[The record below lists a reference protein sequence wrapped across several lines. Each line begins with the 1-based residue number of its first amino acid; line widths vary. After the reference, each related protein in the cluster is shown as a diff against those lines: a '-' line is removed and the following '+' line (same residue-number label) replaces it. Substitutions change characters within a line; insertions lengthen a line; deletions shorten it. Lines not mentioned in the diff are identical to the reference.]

1 MKVQVQLDS
10 DYQIPEAFIK
20 TSEITEKIVKVQKMI
35 LSENFEEPFFISA
48 WDGDFLI
55 KLKAQDIYRFFS
67 SDKKV
72 YVQTENE
79 VFLVKMRLYE
89 IEELLQKPVF
99 ARFARI
105 SNTDIINFEYVKNFD
120 MSLAGTICVNFKN
133 KTSTF
138 VSRRYVSKIKNWL
151 GV

>member
-20 TSEITEKIVKVQKMI
+20 TSEITEKIVRVQKMI

-89 IEELLQKPVF
+89 
-99 ARFARI
+99 
-105 SNTDIINFEYVKNFD
+105 
-120 MSLAGTICVNFKN
+120 
-133 KTSTF
+133 
-138 VSRRYVSKIKNWL
+138 
-151 GV
+151 

>member
-10 DYQIPEAFIK
+10 DYIIPEAFIK
-20 TSEITEKIVKVQKMI
+20 TSEITERVVSVENMI
-35 LSENFEEPFFISA
+35 LSENCKEDFFISA
-48 WDGDFLI
+48 WDRDFLI
-55 KLKAQDIYRFFS
+55 KLEPSKIYRFFS

-105 SNTDIINFEYVKNFD
+105 SNTDIINFNFVKNFD
-120 MSLAGTICVNFKN
+120 MSLAGTICVNLKN
-133 KTSTF
+133 KTRTF
-138 VSRRYVSKIKNWL
+138 VSRRYVSKIKNLL

>member
-1 MKVQVQLDS
+1 
-10 DYQIPEAFIK
+10 
-20 TSEITEKIVKVQKMI
+20 MI

-99 ARFARI
+99 AHFARI

-120 MSLAGTICVNFKN
+120 MSLAGTICVNLKN

-138 VSRRYVSKIKNWL
+138 VSRRYISKIKNWL